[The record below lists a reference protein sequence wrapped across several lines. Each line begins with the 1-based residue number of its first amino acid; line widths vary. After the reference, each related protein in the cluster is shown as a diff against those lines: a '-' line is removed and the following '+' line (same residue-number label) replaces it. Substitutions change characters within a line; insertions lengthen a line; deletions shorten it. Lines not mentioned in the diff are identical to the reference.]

1 MARYDTNGSS
11 ALAPNDPYNDME
23 GAEIRPDFGV
33 INGGKTSKSQN
44 TSNRSNFKVLD
55 GGKSNASKELLRNS
69 ENSALKGEPTFNS
82 GWRNNVSGL
91 GKPQNDKNSKKG
103 GISLNGKKKGIAAS
117 GVIIGI
123 IVTIIVALGGSHA
136 MLGPA
141 MSSILT
147 GKSDFRYTATYS
159 QWGNNKF
166 MKAVMNRSQGTNN
179 KPMDFSDDFIENLK
193 TFDIEVNDN
202 GSNYTFTYK
211 GQTITGDNFSDTFNN
226 DANFRTAFT
235 NAKQG
240 RAANFFD
247 NKATIEYNHYNITRN
262 ELKNFQDTG
271 NIDTDT
277 ENYNKIQSQKFDKQT
292 VEITTTHAE
301 EKEQEVKD
309 ANGNTVTD
317 ADGKP
322 QTTTVIE
329 NERNETAVS
338 DTSSSTDIEVAKTK
352 ASSFISKIGTVTN
365 VLNWGCTA
373 MRTGNMVIKT
383 ASAMQRIS
391 SILYFMGI
399 MESISKMMAGDGS
412 QAGYNALMNFLVGP
426 AIATIADYTKANASV
441 SYDESEGNLSVNIG
455 ETTVSGSPVQSNLTS
470 ILSYSPLNKELAKNF
485 SFSSMA
491 ALFTGAFG
499 FTTMKAAGCAISNIG
514 ESVASLAI
522 NLLPGGQGIKIVGG
536 TIFKAIFIGIA
547 SYSIG
552 SILGF
557 LIPYVAKSLFMND
570 WLSRKG
576 IEAGEEIIRGAM
588 ASNGSLAQS
597 AGNGFGTN
605 EEAVEFSRITNT
617 VLAMEAESDRINRN
631 PFDINSKNTFLG
643 SIAYN
648 LLATTIASNGYSA
661 LKSLVGTTS
670 RSIASLTNG
679 AYADGIDISDG
690 TNIINEDNDCGFS
703 NLLKDKDGN
712 GPTAAGTAWCTTLP
726 VTSAKVL
733 NTDPTSQDLV
743 DTINSELEYNSS
755 TNKYE
760 LKKTGDL
767 AKFTS
772 YCLYRDSEPDE
783 TPDARILS
791 ELHSTPSLLST
802 ASSFFPLASDVV
814 NIIDGFDDLANIGW
828 ATGETCYLH
837 RNKDIYKAY
846 AIQEGLYEQTMAGSD
861 GELAYVSPITEYI
874 EEYNAE
880 HPINSTTDL
889 IARHAGLT
897 TEDTELVIALA
908 EYYDFINE
916 YEPGSRIA
924 INNETN
930 QQITGEE
937 PITDFINQEL
947 HIKNTDKQ
955 TTLPVI
961 IATSQHIIYAD
972 IRNRS
977 YAV

>member
-1 MARYDTNGSS
+1 MARYDTDGSS

-33 INGGKTSKSQN
+33 INGSKTSKSQN

-55 GGKSNASKELLRNS
+55 GGKSNASKELLRSS

-82 GWRNNVSGL
+82 GWRNNVNGL
-91 GKPQNDKNSKKG
+91 GKPQNNKTPKKG
-103 GISLNGKKKGIAAS
+103 GISFLKQKKGLAAAMIAISLIA
-117 GVIIGI
+117 GGGI
-123 IVTIIVALGGSHA
+123 FLGSSHS

-147 GKSDFRYTATYS
+147 GKSDFRYTSTYS
-159 QWGNNKF
+159 QWMNNKF
-166 MKAVMNRSQGTNN
+166 MKSIMNKSQGTNN
-179 KPMDFSDDFIENLK
+179 KPMNLSDDFIENLK

-202 GSNYTFTYK
+202 GGNYTFTYK

-271 NIDTDT
+271 DIDTDT

-329 NERNETAVS
+329 NERNETAIS
-338 DTSSSTDIEVAKTK
+338 DTSSNADVNVATTK
-352 ASSFISKIGTVTN
+352 ASDFISKIGTVTN
-365 VLNWGCTA
+365 VLNWSCTA

-391 SILYFMGI
+391 SILYFIGI
-399 MESISKMMAGDGS
+399 MESISKMMAGDGN
-412 QAGYNALMNFLVGP
+412 QAGYNVLMNFLVGP
-426 AIATIADYTKANASV
+426 AVTTIADYTKASASV
-441 SYDESEGNLSVNIG
+441 SYNGSEGDLSVNIG
-455 ETTVSGSPVQSNLTS
+455 ETTVSGSPIQSNLTN
-470 ILSYSPLNKELAKNF
+470 ILSYSPLDKKLAKNF
-485 SFSSMA
+485 SFNSMA

-522 NLLPGGQGIKIVGG
+522 NLLPGGQGIKIIGG

-570 WLSRKG
+570 WLVRKG
-576 IEAGEEIIRGAM
+576 IEAGEEIIRGGM

-605 EEAVEFSRITNT
+605 EEAAEFGRITNT
-617 VLAMEAESDRINRN
+617 VLAMEAESDRINRS

-648 LLATTIASNGYSA
+648 LLATTLASNGYSA
-661 LKSLVGTTS
+661 LKSLIGTTS
-670 RSIASLTNG
+670 HSIASLTNG
-679 AYADGIDISDG
+679 VYADGIDISDG

-703 NLLKDKDGN
+703 NLLKDENGN
-712 GPTAAGTAWCTTLP
+712 GPTAAGTAWCTALP
-726 VTSAKVL
+726 VTSAEAL
-733 NTDPTSQDLV
+733 NIDPINQDFV
-743 DTINSELEYNSS
+743 NTINSELEYNSS
-755 TNKYE
+755 KNKYE

-772 YCLYRDSEPDE
+772 YCFYRDTEPDE
-783 TPDARILS
+783 IPDARILS
-791 ELHSTPSLLST
+791 ELHSTPSLLSIT
-802 ASSFFPLASDVV
+802 ASFFPLATDVV

-837 RNKDIYKAY
+837 PNKDIYKAY
-846 AIQEGLYEQTMAGSD
+846 AIQEGLYEQTMTESD
-861 GELAYVSPITEYI
+861 GKTAYVSPITEYI

-880 HPINSTTDL
+880 HPVNNMTDL

-897 TEDTELVIALA
+897 TEDTELIIALA
-908 EYYDFINE
+908 KYYDFINE
-916 YEPGSRIA
+916 YEPSSRIA

-930 QQITGEE
+930 KQITGEE
-937 PITDFINQEL
+937 LIANLANQEL
-947 HIKNTDKQ
+947 YIKDTNKQ
-955 TTLPVI
+955 MSFPI
-961 IATSQHIIYAD
+961 IAINQYVVYAD
-972 IRNRS
+972 VRNRS
-977 YAV
+977 YAA